1 MMILNNLR
9 LMFIIPTAMVT
20 VVQSLSLDC
29 KEKEVFSKNSKVDEM
44 KKLLNSLTEEEIGN
58 LSEQMNVKLSS
69 KHGESENKNVPNPE
83 EGRHVKRSP
92 PGGHQHASGG
102 SNKHSHTIRK
112 HRRSTSSMEEKSSA
126 EGDTGYKK
134 NVQDDITNMMIKR
147 SKQKRSARKKP
158 SYYAPDY
165 STSED
170 NAVHHRSKR
179 SFLINWTV
187 LKEVLGW
194 DKRSKSGQP
203 QLVYMT
209 ARVKGKQKT

>member
-1 MMILNNLR
+1 MILNNLR
-9 LMFIIPTAMVT
+9 LLFIIPTVMVT
-20 VVQSLSLDC
+20 VVQSLSLDG
-29 KEKEVFSKNSKVDEM
+29 KEKEVLSKNSKVDEM
-44 KKLLNSLTEEEIGN
+44 KKLLNSLTEAEIGN
-58 LSEQMNVKLSS
+58 LSEKINVKLSY
-69 KHGESENKNVPNPE
+69 KHFESENEKVPNPE

-92 PGGHQHASGG
+92 PGGRQHASGE
-102 SNKHSHTIRK
+102 SNKHSHHTRK
-112 HRRSTSSMEEKSSA
+112 HRRSTSSMEEISSA

-158 SYYAPDY
+158 SYYVPEF
-165 STSED
+165 TISED

-187 LKEVLGW
+187 LKEVLGL

-203 QLVYMT
+203 QPV
-209 ARVKGKQKT
+209 